1 MGVGAA
7 RVMEPHVLSSG
18 KQITS
23 SMCTVTLAYWCR
35 LIFSRNVLKVN
46 F

>member
-1 MGVGAA
+1 
-7 RVMEPHVLSSG
+7 MEPHVLSSG
-18 KQITS
+18 EQITS

-35 LIFSRNVLKVN
+35 LISYRNVLKVS